1 MFVRRY
7 DPDYLAAMA
16 LANGPEPK
24 HKMSLGTALSNVRWA
39 ERKAEAEAWAGAAW
53 VAAKRR
59 LAARWMPVA
68 AAIGILAA
76 LVLLGALNALV
87 ALGAVFVLLLAT
99 ATWPLDSGAIIDAI
113 AGNAAAAPGNRLG
126 DTERK
131 SWRAV
136 VDAIPTA
143 ALALDAA
150 GTLVHHNRLAAEM
163 FPKIKS
169 GQPMSQVS
177 RSPDLLVAVDRALT
191 SEERIDV
198 DLVERVPVERRVAA
212 TVSRLARSGAPSSP
226 HVLITFRDLT
236 EQDRLSQ
243 MRADFIANAS
253 HELRTPLASLRAFVE
268 TLQGPARDD
277 VNARTRFLTLMAS
290 QAERMTRLIDDL
302 LSLSRVEMR
311 VHLPPRGIVELNE
324 TAAYVCQS
332 IEPVAEAA
340 KVKLSL
346 VRDVAAARVRGDRE
360 EIVQVLQNLIQNAI
374 KYGREDG
381 TIEVRVGRDAAR
393 GAGGARVWVSVTD
406 NGPGIAPEHLP
417 RLTERFYRVNVVSSR
432 EKGGTGLGLAIVK
445 HIMNRHRGELRIASR
460 LGAGSTFTAS
470 FEELG
475 ASA

>member
-1 MFVRRY
+1 
-7 DPDYLAAMA
+7 
-16 LANGPEPK
+16 
-24 HKMSLGTALSNVRWA
+24 MSLGTALSSVRWT
-39 ERKAEAEAWAGAAW
+39 ERKAGFEAWVAEAWL
-53 VAAKRR
+53 AAKRR
-59 LAARWMPVA
+59 WAARWMPIVA
-68 AAIGILAA
+68 AVGILMI
-76 LVLLGALNALV
+76 LVLLGALNALA
-87 ALGAVFVLLLAT
+87 ALTAIFVLLLAT
-99 ATWPLDSGAIIDAI
+99 ATWPLDSSAIMDAI
-113 AGNAAAAPGNRLG
+113 SGNPTLTVSRTSDA
-126 DTERK
+126 DRK

-163 FPKIKS
+163 FPKIKT

-177 RSPDLLVAVDRALT
+177 RSPDLLVAVDRALA
-191 SEERIDV
+191 SEDRIDV

-212 TVSRLARSGAPSSP
+212 TVSRLARPAALSSP
-226 HVLITFRDLT
+226 SVLVTFRDLT
-236 EQDRLSQ
+236 EQDRLAQ

-277 VNARTRFLTLMAS
+277 VNARTRFLSLMAS

-324 TAAYVCQS
+324 TAQYVFQS
-332 IEPVAEAA
+332 LEPVAEVA

-346 VRDVAAARVRGDRE
+346 VRGDAARIRGDRE

-381 TIEVRVGRDAAR
+381 TIEVRIGRDAAR
-393 GAGGARVWVSVTD
+393 GAGDARVWVSVAD

-417 RLTERFYRVNVVSSR
+417 RLTERFYRVNAASSR

-445 HIMNRHRGELRIASR
+445 HILNRHRGELRISSR

-475 ASA
+475 TSA

>member
-1 MFVRRY
+1 
-7 DPDYLAAMA
+7 
-16 LANGPEPK
+16 
-24 HKMSLGTALSNVRWA
+24 MSLGTALSYVRWS
-39 ERKAEAEAWAGAAW
+39 ERKAEVEAW
-53 VAAKRR
+53 VAAAWAAAKRR
-59 LAARWMPVA
+59 WTARWMPIVA
-68 AAIGILAA
+68 ALGILAA
-76 LVLLGALNALV
+76 LVLVGALHGVAALTS
-87 ALGAVFVLLLAT
+87 VLVLMLAT
-99 ATWPLDSGAIIDAI
+99 ASWPLDSAAILDAI
-113 AGNAAAAPGNRLG
+113 AGNAAPARARL
-126 DTERK
+126 DDAERA

-136 VDAIPTA
+136 IDAIPTA

-163 FPKIKS
+163 FPKIKN
-169 GQPMSQVS
+169 GQPMSQIS
-177 RSPDLLVAVDRALT
+177 RSPDLLVAVDRALA
-191 SEERIDV
+191 SEQRIDV

-212 TVSRLARSGAPSSP
+212 TVSRLARSTLPVSPS
-226 HVLITFRDLT
+226 VLVTFRDLT
-236 EQDRLSQ
+236 EQDRLAQ

-277 VNARTRFLTLMAS
+277 VNARTRFLTLMAH

-324 TAAYVCQS
+324 SAQYVYQS
-332 IEPVAEAA
+332 IEPMAEAA
-340 KVKLSL
+340 KMKLSL
-346 VRDVAAARVRGDRE
+346 VPGDAARIRGDRE

-374 KYGREDG
+374 KYGREGG

-393 GAGGARVWVSVTD
+393 GAGDARVWVSVAD

-417 RLTERFYRVNVVSSR
+417 RLTERFYRVNAASSR

-460 LGAGSTFTAS
+460 QGVGSTFTAS

-475 ASA
+475 TAA

>member
-1 MFVRRY
+1 M
-7 DPDYLAAMA
+7 
-16 LANGPEPK
+16 
-24 HKMSLGTALSNVRWA
+24 
-39 ERKAEAEAWAGAAW
+39 
-53 VAAKRR
+53 
-59 LAARWMPVA
+59 
-68 AAIGILAA
+68 
-76 LVLLGALNALV
+76 
-87 ALGAVFVLLLAT
+87 LAT
-99 ATWPLDSGAIIDAI
+99 ATWPLDSTAILDAI
-113 AGNAAAAPGNRLG
+113 SGNTASTRARLDEG
-126 DTERK
+126 ERG

-136 VDAIPTA
+136 IDAIPTA

-177 RSPDLLVAVDRALT
+177 RSPDLLLAVDRALA
-191 SEERIDV
+191 SEDRIDV

-212 TVSRLARSGAPSSP
+212 TVSRLARSAAPSSP
-226 HVLITFRDLT
+226 NVLVTFRDLT
-236 EQDRLSQ
+236 EQDRLAQ

-324 TAAYVCQS
+324 SAQYVFQS
-332 IEPVAEAA
+332 LEPVAEAA

-346 VRDVAAARVRGDRE
+346 VRGDAARIRGDRE

-381 TIEVRVGRDAAR
+381 AIEVRVGRDAAR
-393 GAGGARVWVSVTD
+393 GSRDARVWVSVAD

-417 RLTERFYRVNVVSSR
+417 RLTERFYRVNAASSR

-475 ASA
+475 TSP

>member
-1 MFVRRY
+1 M
-7 DPDYLAAMA
+7 
-16 LANGPEPK
+16 
-24 HKMSLGTALSNVRWA
+24 
-39 ERKAEAEAWAGAAW
+39 
-53 VAAKRR
+53 
-59 LAARWMPVA
+59 
-68 AAIGILAA
+68 
-76 LVLLGALNALV
+76 
-87 ALGAVFVLLLAT
+87 
-99 ATWPLDSGAIIDAI
+99 
-113 AGNAAAAPGNRLG
+113 
-126 DTERK
+126 
-131 SWRAV
+131 
-136 VDAIPTA
+136 
-143 ALALDAA
+143 
-150 GTLVHHNRLAAEM
+150 
-163 FPKIKS
+163 
-169 GQPMSQVS
+169 
-177 RSPDLLVAVDRALT
+177 
-191 SEERIDV
+191 
-198 DLVERVPVERRVAA
+198 
-212 TVSRLARSGAPSSP
+212 
-226 HVLITFRDLT
+226 LITFRDLT
-236 EQDRLSQ
+236 EQDRLAQ

-346 VRDVAAARVRGDRE
+346 VRDAAAARIRGDRE

-381 TIEVRVGRDAAR
+381 TIEVRVGRDAPR
-393 GAGGARVWVSVTD
+393 GAGDARVWVSVTD

-417 RLTERFYRVNVVSSR
+417 RLTERFYRVNVASSR

-445 HIMNRHRGELRIASR
+445 HILNRHRGELRIASR

>member
-1 MFVRRY
+1 M
-7 DPDYLAAMA
+7 
-16 LANGPEPK
+16 
-24 HKMSLGTALSNVRWA
+24 
-39 ERKAEAEAWAGAAW
+39 
-53 VAAKRR
+53 
-59 LAARWMPVA
+59 
-68 AAIGILAA
+68 
-76 LVLLGALNALV
+76 
-87 ALGAVFVLLLAT
+87 LAT
-99 ATWPLDSGAIIDAI
+99 ATWPLDSTAILDAI
-113 AGNAAAAPGNRLG
+113 SGNTASTRARLDEG
-126 DTERK
+126 ERG

-136 VDAIPTA
+136 IEAIPTA

-177 RSPDLLVAVDRALT
+177 RSPDLLLAVDRALA
-191 SEERIDV
+191 SEDRIDV

-212 TVSRLARSGAPSSP
+212 TVSRLARSAAPSSP
-226 HVLITFRDLT
+226 NVLVTFRDLT
-236 EQDRLSQ
+236 EQDRLAQ

-324 TAAYVCQS
+324 SAQYVFQS
-332 IEPVAEAA
+332 LEPVAEAA

-346 VRDVAAARVRGDRE
+346 VRGDAARIRGDRE

-381 TIEVRVGRDAAR
+381 AIEVRVGRDAAR
-393 GAGGARVWVSVTD
+393 GSRDARVWVSVAD

-417 RLTERFYRVNVVSSR
+417 RLTERFYRVNAASSR

-475 ASA
+475 TSP